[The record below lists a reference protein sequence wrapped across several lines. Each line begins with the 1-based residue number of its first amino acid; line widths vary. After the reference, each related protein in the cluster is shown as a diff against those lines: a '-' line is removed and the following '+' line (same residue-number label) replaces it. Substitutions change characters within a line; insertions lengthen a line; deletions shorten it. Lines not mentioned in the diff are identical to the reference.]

1 MLCSPI
7 AVGQRVQVPPQ
18 WLCWCP
24 SLLGHKGMQPGGDL
38 GGSIVKHLY
47 LFNAGLKHISVLSG
61 TVSKLQASILRLEQP
76 LCQQPHSQQE
86 VNSSILLT
94 SFWLSGRHRPMM
106 PLLSPWTA
114 VPRPVCEASYITVH
128 FSKRLRSF
136 THVARSHFPS
146 PTLSCPLLA
155 PSQRNKWPQ
164 SDLISTSN
172 SLGIILETHPLS

>member
-1 MLCSPI
+1 MALLVPI
-7 AVGQRVQVPPQ
+7 SVRPQRHAAWGWPGRQHCKTLVSLQCRPQAHICVKWHCLQTVGQHTEA
-18 WLCWCP
+18 WAT
-24 SLLGHKGMQPGGDL
+24 S
-38 GGSIVKHLY
+38 
-47 LFNAGLKHISVLSG
+47 
-61 TVSKLQASILRLEQP
+61 
-76 LCQQPHSQQE
+76 HSQQE

-94 SFWLSGRHRPMM
+94 SFWLSGRHWPMM

-114 VPRPVCEASYITVH
+114 VPRPVCEASYITGH

-164 SDLISTSN
+164 SDSISTSN